1 MERLACRTD
10 VTAFEREFST
20 DMARRGRW
28 RNFTPTAGQVR
39 TMRSIV
45 TARLED
51 VEVIDTAA

>member
-1 MERLACRTD
+1 
-10 VTAFEREFST
+10 
-20 DMARRGRW
+20 MARRGRW